1 MSFLEQFR
9 KSAAAVRA
17 HLCSSRRP
25 APAQWRCLLERMKKP
40 HNSRSEEVFFS
51 PKLPGQVDDKRT
63 LGKSKDRKGLH
74 GSRKLLP
81 KLKGAGDACAES
93 TSSLPGS
100 SRSCGT
106 GSRGFEEA
114 RPRPSPKAKSREGK
128 EGKEGRQSSRDA
140 SAPATRSRAPKEPQV
155 NQVAEKPPR
164 RRLPPKPEAKPEK
177 AEAKAEA
184 KADAK
189 PRPEKLD
196 SSDEARDQKRNQ
208 ASEPKKARPKPAQP
222 ASTASFSS
230 ALSGLGDDS
239 EPEPDASMP
248 ASPKSVQGG
257 TWTCKNVF
265 SSLYCTFFGTDHPRQ
280 KVLAVQPSRGY
291 APETPISASTS
302 HAASAAVKPPPLD
315 SASRMKSL
323 QGET

>member
-1 MSFLEQFR
+1 MSNRPCSWYAADVTISCVSSLVTCDDSPDEFSEQFR
-9 KSAAAVRA
+9 NSAAAVRA

-40 HNSRSEEVFFS
+40 HNSRSEEAFFS
-51 PKLPGQVDDKRT
+51 PKLPGQVDEKRN

-93 TSSLPGS
+93 TSSLPGT

-128 EGKEGRQSSRDA
+128 EGKEGRQPSRDA
-140 SAPATRSRAPKEPQV
+140 SAPATRSRPPKEP
-155 NQVAEKPPR
+155 NQIAEKPPR
-164 RRLPPKPEAKPEK
+164 RRLPPKPEAKPEAK
-177 AEAKAEA
+177 AEGKAEA

-189 PRPEKLD
+189 PRPEKPD
-196 SSDEARDQKRNQ
+196 SSEEARDQARNQ
-208 ASEPKKARPKPAQP
+208 ASEAKKARPKPAQP

-239 EPEPDASMP
+239 EPERDGSMP

-257 TWTCKNVF
+257 TWTCKNIF
-265 SSLYCTFFGTDHPRQ
+265 SSLYCFW
-280 KVLAVQPSRGY
+280 
-291 APETPISASTS
+291 
-302 HAASAAVKPPPLD
+302 
-315 SASRMKSL
+315 
-323 QGET
+323 